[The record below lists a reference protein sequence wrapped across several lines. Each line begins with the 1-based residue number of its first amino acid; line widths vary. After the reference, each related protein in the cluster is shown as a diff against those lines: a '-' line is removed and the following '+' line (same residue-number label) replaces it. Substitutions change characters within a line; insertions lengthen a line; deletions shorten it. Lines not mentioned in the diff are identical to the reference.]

1 MTWYINKGD
10 DLLRSRKIAF
20 PFFISF
26 NANPTYDE
34 LQIKSELL
42 ECAPDKALIHP
53 KEGVVTKNCTLTT
66 DLSKV
71 PKDLFKK
78 KKRSSDGEEYW
89 QLHFKLLVTIQS
101 GPMVFSLEAGGKEY
115 GQVGA
120 EY

>member
-1 MTWYINKGD
+1 
-10 DLLRSRKIAF
+10 
-20 PFFISF
+20 
-26 NANPTYDE
+26 
-34 LQIKSELL
+34 
-42 ECAPDKALIHP
+42 LIFQQRR
-53 KEGVVTKNCTLTT
+53 
-66 DLSKV
+66 KV